1 MIIKNL
7 SIQIIFISIIIGFI
21 SNFGSNAEIV
31 SYLTFLKLEIA
42 SYNNI
47 GTYSFSETYYIYNE
61 WWRLLTPML
70 LHFSFTH
77 LAFNCLWIYIL
88 GLRIE
93 EIDGKIIFLSLVIFS
108 SILSNIAQYF
118 FSESAFFG
126 GLSGVVYGL
135 IGFCMIREFEASK
148 NIYEMPPALYLFM
161 IIWLFLGFSGV
172 LDLFGFGS
180 VANFAHLGGL
190 ISGIIFAMMYLI
202 IPVKKY
208 D

>member
-1 MIIKNL
+1 MCI
-7 SIQIIFISIIIGFI
+7 
-21 SNFGSNAEIV
+21 
-31 SYLTFLKLEIA
+31 
-42 SYNNI
+42 
-47 GTYSFSETYYIYNE
+47 
-61 WWRLLTPML
+61 RD
-70 LHFSFTH
+70 
-77 LAFNCLWIYIL
+77 
-88 GLRIE
+88 R
-93 EIDGKIIFLSLVIFS
+93 
-108 SILSNIAQYF
+108 YF

-202 IPVKKY
+202 IPTKKI
-208 D
+208 

>member
-21 SNFGSNAEIV
+21 SNFGSNAEII
-31 SYLTFLKLEIA
+31 SYLTFLKFEIT

-47 GTYSFSETYYIYNE
+47 GTYSFSETYYIHNE

-70 LHFSFTH
+70 LHFSFIH

-135 IGFCMIREFEASK
+135 IGFCMIREFEGGK

-161 IIWLFLGFSGV
+161 IIWLFLGFLGV

-190 ISGIIFAMMYLI
+190 ISGIIFAMMYLV

>member
-1 MIIKNL
+1 M
-7 SIQIIFISIIIGFI
+7 
-21 SNFGSNAEIV
+21 
-31 SYLTFLKLEIA
+31 
-42 SYNNI
+42 
-47 GTYSFSETYYIYNE
+47 
-61 WWRLLTPML
+61 
-70 LHFSFTH
+70 
-77 LAFNCLWIYIL
+77 

-93 EIDGKIIFLSLVIFS
+93 EIDGKIIFLSLVISS

-202 IPVKKY
+202 IPTKKI
-208 D
+208 

>member
-21 SNFGSNAEIV
+21 SNFGSNAEII
-31 SYLTFLKLEIA
+31 SYLTFLKFEIT

-47 GTYSFSETYYIYNE
+47 GTYSFSETYYIHNE

-70 LHFSFTH
+70 LHFSFIH

-108 SILSNIAQYF
+108 SIVSNIAQYF

-135 IGFCMIREFEASK
+135 IGFCMIREFEGGK

-161 IIWLFLGFSGV
+161 IIWLFLGFLGV

-190 ISGIIFAMMYLI
+190 ISGIIFAMMYLV